1 MLVFSTYML
10 TFTPMQAASKTVSFY
25 FVKDGKET
33 YITTINEAGE
43 QNLRNFYEK
52 RGEGRFIKVVPEYT
66 EEEKAEMEAKRKALF
81 EKMEAA
87 KKQPVADTVTPTPV
101 VPQPKKRGRQ
111 PKATSTK

>member
-1 MLVFSTYML
+1 ML

-87 KKQPVADTVTPTPV
+87 KKQPVADTVTPTSV